1 MPGGWWNVQYDHG
14 NLHGKLGKG
23 ESMVHGYRKAGNSEY
38 TEGLTAAGSEQN
50 VDARLHNLS
59 RRAELRYL
67 SRRAELRY
75 LTVQV
80 GRVAKAELDV
90 YRKVGCAYN
99 A

>member
-1 MPGGWWNVQYDHG
+1 MSGGWWNVQYDYG

-23 ESMVHGYRKAGNSEY
+23 ESMVHGYGKAEDP
-38 TEGLTAAGSEQN
+38 EGLSATGSAQN

-59 RRAELRYL
+59 RR
-67 SRRAELRY
+67 SELRY

-80 GRVAKAELDV
+80 GRVAKAELDA
-90 YRKVGCAYN
+90 YRKKQGACN

>member
-1 MPGGWWNVQYDHG
+1 MSGGWRNVQYDYG

-23 ESMVHGYRKAGNSEY
+23 ESMVHGYGKCEDPKVHSV
-38 TEGLTAAGSEQN
+38 AGSAQN

-59 RRAELRYL
+59 RR
-67 SRRAELRY
+67 SELRY

-80 GRVAKAELDV
+80 GRVAKAELDA
-90 YRKVGCAYN
+90 YRKKQGACN

>member
-1 MPGGWWNVQYDHG
+1 MSGGWWNVQYDYG

-23 ESMVHGYRKAGNSEY
+23 ESMVHGYGKAGNSEY
-38 TEGLTAAGSEQN
+38 TEGHSVAGGVRN

-59 RRAELRYL
+59 RR
-67 SRRAELRY
+67 SELRY

-80 GRVAKAELDV
+80 GRVAKAELDA
-90 YRKVGCAYN
+90 YRKKQGACN

>member
-1 MPGGWWNVQYDHG
+1 MSGGWWNVQYDHG

-23 ESMVHGYRKAGNSEY
+23 ESMVHVYGKAGNSEY
-38 TEGLTAAGSEQN
+38 IEGLSATGSAQN
-50 VDARLHNLS
+50 VDARLHD
-59 RRAELRYL
+59 L

-80 GRVAKAELDV
+80 GRVAKAELDA
-90 YRKVGCAYN
+90 YRKKQGACN

>member
-1 MPGGWWNVQYDHG
+1 MSGGWWNVQYDHG

-23 ESMVHGYRKAGNSEY
+23 ESTVHGYGKAGNSEY
-38 TEGLTAAGSEQN
+38 TEGLSATGGVRN

-59 RRAELRYL
+59 RRAELH
-67 SRRAELRY
+67 Y

-80 GRVAKAELDV
+80 GRVAKAELDA
-90 YRKVGCAYN
+90 YRKAEGACN

>member
-1 MPGGWWNVQYDHG
+1 MSGGWWNVQYDHG

-23 ESMVHGYRKAGNSEY
+23 ESMVHGYGKAGNSEY
-38 TEGLTAAGSEQN
+38 TEGHSVAGSVRN

-59 RRAELRYL
+59 RR
-67 SRRAELRY
+67 SELRY

-80 GRVAKAELDV
+80 GRVAKAELDA
-90 YRKVGCAYN
+90 YRKKQGACN

>member
-1 MPGGWWNVQYDHG
+1 MSGGWWNVQYDYG

-23 ESMVHGYRKAGNSEY
+23 ESMVHGYGKAGNSEY
-38 TEGLTAAGSEQN
+38 TEDHSVAGSARN

-59 RRAELRYL
+59 RRSELH
-67 SRRAELRY
+67 Y

-80 GRVAKAELDV
+80 GRVAKAELDA
-90 YRKVGCAYN
+90 YRKKQGACN

>member
-1 MPGGWWNVQYDHG
+1 MSGGWWNVQYDYG

-23 ESMVHGYRKAGNSEY
+23 ESMVHGYGKAGNSEY
-38 TEGLTAAGSEQN
+38 TEGLSATGSVQN

-59 RRAELRYL
+59 RR
-67 SRRAELRY
+67 SELRY

-80 GRVAKAELDV
+80 GRVAKAELDA
-90 YRKVGCAYN
+90 YRKKQGACN

>member
-1 MPGGWWNVQYDHG
+1 MSGGWWNVQYDHG

-67 SRRAELRY
+67 
-75 LTVQV
+75 TVQV
-80 GRVAKAELDV
+80 GRVAKSELDV

>member
-1 MPGGWWNVQYDHG
+1 MSGGWWNVQYDYG

-23 ESMVHGYRKAGNSEY
+23 ESMVHGYGKSDNSKY
-38 TEGLTAAGSEQN
+38 TEGLAAAGGVRN

-59 RRAELRYL
+59 RRV
-67 SRRAELRY
+67 ELRY

-80 GRVAKAELDV
+80 GRVAKAELDA
-90 YRKVGCAYN
+90 YRKEEGACN